1 MYVLYHPI
9 LFLHFLHNAVNK
21 TTACFCD
28 AFYRSLPVHKEHHEL
43 EIPGY
48 CMITTGNPHW
58 KREVEVGFRSLDAL
72 SVDELQALGFFATA
86 KLK

>member
-1 MYVLYHPI
+1 
-9 LFLHFLHNAVNK
+9 
-21 TTACFCD
+21 
-28 AFYRSLPVHKEHHEL
+28 
-43 EIPGY
+43 
-48 CMITTGNPHW
+48 MITTGNPHW